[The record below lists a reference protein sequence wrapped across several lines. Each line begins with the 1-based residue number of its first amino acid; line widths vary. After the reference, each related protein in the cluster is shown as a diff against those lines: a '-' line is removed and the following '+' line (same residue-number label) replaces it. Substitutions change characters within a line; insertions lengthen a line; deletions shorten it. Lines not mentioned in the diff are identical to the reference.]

1 MLEEA
6 FMWRHHPQTRRL
18 RELLDAG
25 VVGRLRMVTRVVLV
39 PAG

>member
-1 MLEEA
+1 
-6 FMWRHHPQTRRL
+6 MWRYHPQTHML

-25 VVGRLRMVTRVVLV
+25 AVGRLRMVTRVVLV